1 MGTHDAPVK
10 DVASFVHENTSMVV
24 SGGWDA
30 FVKFWVM
37 ESQTKMREVGKTYVA
52 MPVHY
57 MSC

>member
-1 MGTHDAPVK
+1 
-10 DVASFVHENTSMVV
+10 MVV

-37 ESQTKMREVGKTYVA
+37 DSPTQMKQVGQAYVA